1 MVNYMDSSVI
11 EQSIATGIGPDS
23 TPKQA
28 EGLSSAEAAARLAR
42 YGPNEVSEHR
52 LPAWRRLAG
61 RFWGPLPW
69 MLEGTIV
76 LTFLLGKDLEGA
88 IISVLLAVNSVI
100 SFVQQSR
107 SDEAL
112 QLLRQRLEVNA
123 RVRRDGAWTQR
134 PARELV
140 PGDVVRV
147 RVGDLVPADLL
158 IGEGHLGL
166 DQSSLTGES
175 APVEAEPGDTAYGA
189 SVVTRG
195 EATGVVSAT
204 GEESFFGRT
213 SALVAN
219 SQTATHLEGIIFQIV
234 RNLVIID
241 VVLVAVLFG
250 FAAAIGASPAATLP
264 FALIILIAS
273 VPVALPTTF
282 TVAQAVGAKE
292 LSRGADDAG
301 AGHGVLVT
309 RLSAI
314 QEAASMDVL
323 CTDKTGTLTL
333 NRLSL
338 ADILAYPPYDRAEL
352 IELGGVASDESG
364 QDPIDLALLHAAKEQ
379 AAATAA
385 ASPSSRVER
394 LAFVPFDPA
403 TKRTEARVRRRGET
417 QLVVKGMPQVVAA
430 MCRSTP
436 SSLEEDLRRLAETGA
451 RVLAV
456 AAGPEDELS
465 MAGLVALADPPRPD
479 SEQLIGD
486 LRHLGINVKMVTG
499 DTVATATS
507 VARKVGIEPV
517 VCRGAELRQ
526 DPSLVER
533 CTVFAEVFPAD
544 KHTLV
549 TSLQE
554 AGHVVGMTGDGVN
567 DAPALKQAEVGIA
580 VESAVDVAKAAA
592 SMVLTEPG
600 LAGTVTAVTVSRRIY
615 QRMMTWT
622 LNKIIK
628 TAQVAVFLT
637 AAFVV
642 TRHFVTT
649 PLLVVLLLLANDFVT
664 MSLAVDRARPSPRPE
679 RWRVGSLVAVS
690 LSLAT
695 VVLGESFLVLWLS
708 RGVLSLSWPETQT
721 LIFLM
726 LVFSGQATVY
736 VVRERDHFW
745 KSSPVFW
752 LPVATTLDV
761 LVVSALAVGGI
772 LMTPVAVADVL
783 LALGVAVA
791 FMFVM
796 DPVKVVAL
804 RHLNSGAAA
813 PPGSGP
819 AAPGKALSAGT
830 GGGAPAAGLLQRPA
844 ERLDLGHR

>member
-1 MVNYMDSSVI
+1 MDSSVS
-11 EQSIATGIGPDS
+11 EQSVGVPGGRLSDS
-23 TPKQA
+23 TPPDA
-28 EGLSSAEAAARLAR
+28 DGLTSAEAAARLAR
-42 YGPNEVSEHR
+42 FGPNEVAER
-52 LPAWRRLAG
+52 RQPAWRRLLG

-69 MLEGTIV
+69 MLEATIV
-76 LTFLLGKDLEGA
+76 LTFLLGKDLEGV
-88 IISVLLAVNSVI
+88 IITVLLLVNSVI

-112 QLLRQRLEVNA
+112 QLLRQRLQVNA

-140 PGDVVRV
+140 PGDAVRV

-158 IGEGHLGL
+158 IGEGHLSL

-175 APVEAEPGDTAYGA
+175 APVDVAPGDSAYGA

-195 EATGVVSAT
+195 EATGVVSVT

-213 SALVAN
+213 SALVT
-219 SQTATHLEGIIFQIV
+219 SSTTATHLEGIIFQIV
-234 RNLVIID
+234 RYLVIID
-241 VVLVAVLFG
+241 LVLVAVLFG
-250 FAAAIGASPAATLP
+250 FAAAVAASLAATLP

-292 LSRGADDAG
+292 LSRGARSAESD
-301 AGHGVLVT
+301 HGVLVT

-333 NRLSL
+333 NRLTV
-338 ADILAYPPYDRAEL
+338 ADVVAYPPCDREEL

-364 QDPIDLALLHAAKEQ
+364 QDPIDVALLHAARDQ
-379 AAATAA
+379 ASAT
-385 ASPSSRVER
+385 PSVRSEVER

-403 TKRTEARVRRRGET
+403 TKRTEARVRRGGET
-417 QLVVKGMPQVVAA
+417 ELVVKGMPQVVAA
-430 MCRSTP
+430 LCRATP
-436 SSLEEDLRRLAETGA
+436 SGLDEDLRRLAETGA

-456 AAGPEDELS
+456 AAGPEGDLS
-465 MAGLVALADPPRPD
+465 MAGLVALADPPRQD
-479 SEQLIGD
+479 SEQLIND
-486 LRHLGINVKMVTG
+486 LRHLGIQVKMVTG

-507 VARKVGIEPV
+507 VARKVGIAPV
-517 VCRGAELRQ
+517 VCRGSELRQ
-526 DPSLVER
+526 EPSLVE
-533 CTVFAEVFPAD
+533 CCSVFAEVFPAD

-549 TSLQE
+549 TSLQS

-580 VESAVDVAKAAA
+580 VASAVDVAKSAA

-600 LAGTVTAVTVSRRIY
+600 LGGTVTAVTVSRRIY

-664 MSLAVDRARPSPRPE
+664 MSLAVDRARPSPQPE
-679 RWRVGSLVAVS
+679 RWRVATLVAVS
-690 LSLAT
+690 LSLAV

-708 RGVLSLSWPETQT
+708 RGVLGLTWPQTQT
-721 LIFLM
+721 VVFLM

-736 VVRERDHFW
+736 VVRERHHFW
-745 KSSPVFW
+745 KSHPVAW

-761 LVVSALAVGGI
+761 IVVSTLALDGI
-772 LMTPVAVADVL
+772 LMTPVAFADVL
-783 LALGVAVA
+783 LVFGVAVA

-804 RHLNSGAAA
+804 RHLGSGIAAPTRGNGSEGSGGAAA
-813 PPGSGP
+813 
-819 AAPGKALSAGT
+819 AG
-830 GGGAPAAGLLQRPA
+830 GLLQRPA
-844 ERLDLGHR
+844 QRLDLGHR